1 MHMYLWCGMIESMNL
16 IVLNTK
22 LKTSEYTV
30 LYLHL
35 HTHTELFQSLGKTE
49 YVSIKTALAVTNNVL
64 AVML

>member
-1 MHMYLWCGMIESMNL
+1 MYLWCGMIESMNL

-35 HTHTELFQSLGKTE
+35 HTHTELFNHYEKLNMFQ
-49 YVSIKTALAVTNNVL
+49 
-64 AVML
+64 